1 MEGRKSGLNKNHG
14 EKESA
19 PKLACFFPLIVSGS
33 CFFSRCFILFL
44 LFSCHEKDGNI
55 PIHKSHSKLPELAGL
70 DGSIAPYM
78 SRLCEQRMVS
88 RWVFLDK
95 RNGF

>member
-19 PKLACFFPLIVSGS
+19 RKLAVFSFNCLRILV
-33 CFFSRCFILFL
+33 FSRCFILFL
-44 LFSCHEKDGNI
+44 LFSCHETDGKTT
-55 PIHKSHSKLPELAGL
+55 IHKSHSKLPELAGL